1 MNTLSIPVVAM
12 ASISLYVGLYHL
24 LIYIRRPQ
32 YREDLTFAFLC
43 FANVFYDAFCVGLYN
58 ATSVIEGAWW
68 QRGQLITLAVF
79 VPAILW
85 FVSDYTRQKIGIVVR
100 GFSIFYLLAI
110 IVQLVDRSSLT
121 WLVDQPSIKHIVLPF
136 GLSVTYF
143 EVAFGPFTMV
153 QSFMGIIASTYLF
166 VMTIRYFRGGNKKQA
181 TPLIVA
187 LGFMYVTAFHDTM
200 VGNGLYHFVYLME
213 YAYLGVIVVMAYSL
227 SNKVVEAA
235 IAKDALRKS
244 EEWFRSLVETTSD
257 WVWEVDAN
265 GVYTYASPKVRE
277 LLGYDPEE
285 IIGQTPFDLML
296 PEDSRRV
303 SMIFQESVR
312 SNKPIERVE
321 NICQSKDGRPV
332 VLETSGVPFFDE
344 NGKLLGYRGIDRDI
358 TERKQTEQMLQMFQ
372 YTVDQASEAIYWLN
386 HDARFE
392 YVNDQACRSLGYTR
406 EEMVNLTLWDID
418 PGYPKE
424 RWEQNW
430 GKYQEHK
437 YGDVSNV
444 ESIHCRKDG
453 SIFPVE
459 VTSKPFW
466 FGDKELHVAVV
477 RDITERKL
485 TEAEREKLIANLESK
500 NAELE
505 RFAYTASHD
514 LKSPL
519 ITIRGFL
526 SYIEKDAQAGN
537 ITRLNEDIKRV
548 GEATE
553 KMYHLLNELLELS
566 RIGRLMNKPI
576 SIHFEELAREAV
588 ELVQGR
594 ILERG
599 IEVHIDPNM
608 PTVFGDRQR
617 LLEVLQNL
625 VDNAAKFMINQA
637 NPRIEIGQQGE
648 EDGKP
653 IFFVKDNGIG
663 IEPQHHERVFGLF
676 NKLDPNTEGTGV
688 GLAIVKRIIEV
699 HGGRIWI
706 ENNVDEGITF
716 FFTLPVKDDVS
727 S

>member
-1 MNTLSIPVVAM
+1 LNTLSIPVVAM

-79 VPAILW
+79 VPTILW
-85 FVSDYTRQKIGIVVR
+85 FVSDYTHQKIGIVVH

-121 WLVDQPSIKHIVLPF
+121 WLVDQPSIKHFVMLF

-143 EVAFGPFTMV
+143 EATFGPFTMV

-181 TPLIVA
+181 APLVVA
-187 LGFMYVTAFHDTM
+187 LGFMYIAAFHDTM
-200 VGNGLYHFVYLME
+200 VGNGLYHSIYLME
-213 YAYLGVIVVMAYSL
+213 YAYLGVIVVMANSL

-257 WVWEVDAN
+257 WVWEVDKD
-265 GVYTYASPKVRE
+265 GVYTYASPKIRE
-277 LLGYDPEE
+277 LLGYEPEE

-296 PEDSRRV
+296 SEETKRV
-303 SMIFQESVR
+303 SKIFQNSVR

-321 NICQSKDGRPV
+321 NICQSKDGRSV
-332 VLETSGVPFFDE
+332 VLETSGIPFFDE
-344 NGKLLGYRGIDRDI
+344 NGKLSGYRGIDRDI

-386 HDARFE
+386 HEAKFE

-406 EEMVNLTLWDID
+406 EEMMDLTLWNID
-418 PGYPKE
+418 PLYPKE
-424 RWEQNW
+424 RWRQSW

-437 YGDVSNV
+437 FGDVSNV

-453 SIFPVE
+453 SAFPVE

-599 IEVHIDPNM
+599 TEVHIDPNM

-625 VDNAAKFMINQA
+625 VDNAAKFMTSQA

-676 NKLDPNTEGTGV
+676 NKLDPDTEGTGV

-699 HGGRIWI
+699 HGGRVWI
-706 ENNVDEGITF
+706 ENNADEGITF
-716 FFTLPVKDDVS
+716 FFTLPVKDDVIS
-727 S
+727 

>member
-1 MNTLSIPVVAM
+1 MNTLSIPIVAM

-32 YREDLTFAFLC
+32 YREDLTFALLC
-43 FANVFYDAFCVGLYN
+43 FANVFFDAFCVGLYN

-85 FVSDYTRQKIGIVVR
+85 FVSDYTHQKIGIVVR
-100 GFSIFYLLAI
+100 SFSIFYLLAI
-110 IVQLVDRSSLT
+110 IIQLVDRSSLT
-121 WLVDQPSIKHIVLPF
+121 WLVDQPSIKSVVLPF

-153 QSFMGIIASTYLF
+153 QSFMGIIASTYIF

-181 TPLIVA
+181 IPLIVA
-187 LGFMYVTAFHDTM
+187 LGFLYVTAFNDAM

-213 YAYLGVIVVMAYSL
+213 YAYLGVIIVMAYSL

-257 WVWEVDAN
+257 WVWEADAN

-296 PEDSRRV
+296 PEESKRV
-303 SMIFQESVR
+303 GTIFQDSVR
-312 SNKPIERVE
+312 NKKPIERAE

-344 NGKLLGYRGIDRDI
+344 NGKLSGYRGIDRDI

-386 HDARFE
+386 HEAKFE
-392 YVNDQACRSLGYTR
+392 YVNDQACRSLDYTR
-406 EEMVNLTLWDID
+406 EEMMNLTLWDID
-418 PGYPKE
+418 PLYPKE
-424 RWEQNW
+424 SWEHNW
-430 GKYQEHK
+430 SKYQEVKH
-437 YGDVSNV
+437 GDVSNV
-444 ESIHCRKDG
+444 ESIHYRKDG
-453 SIFPVE
+453 STFPVE

-485 TEAEREKLIANLESK
+485 TEAEREKLIANLEAK

-537 ITRLNEDIKRV
+537 IIRLNADIQRI

-566 RIGRLMNKPI
+566 RIGRLVNKPT
-576 SIHFEELAREAV
+576 SIHFEGLAREAV

-608 PTVFGDRQR
+608 PAVFGDRQR

-625 VDNAAKFMINQA
+625 LDNAAKFMINRT

-699 HGGRIWI
+699 HKGRVWI
-706 ENNVDEGITF
+706 ESNVNEGATF
-716 FFTLPVKDDVS
+716 FFTLPVESDVS
-727 S
+727 L